1 MRSHMFDFKKLT
13 LYALLLSIMVFLGST
28 VTAQDLVGS
37 LSLKT
42 VPVPGPSD
50 ALLLQFVKNK
60 KAAIELG
67 KAFFWDSRVGSD
79 NKTAC
84 ASCHFNAG
92 TDNRTKNQIDPGL
105 LRLFPTLVGGNP
117 GHTFQLGGNPNYTL
131 KPGDFPFTKH
141 VDVNNAA
148 TRYSD
153 ISNVA
158 SSQGVFTNIFKD
170 IVGTG
175 QNAIDACNSV
185 SDAVFNH
192 GDGYNINGINTR
204 RVADRNTPTVIN
216 AVFNFRNFWDGRAN
230 NVFNGSDPFGLRNIT
245 PLIWKLENGIL
256 RQVNIF
262 LPSSSLASQAS
273 GPPLSG
279 TEMSCRGRSFARL
292 GQKLI
297 GQMILSDQVI
307 SSNDSVLGAYANG
320 RPKYGELIKKAF
332 QNEYWQ
338 SSSIVKF
345 TKIHAKSIGSMDI
358 DDSHP
363 FDDHPDVDVSQME
376 ANFSLFFSLAVQ
388 LYEATL
394 IADDTPFDQYIEGKP
409 TLSQQQINGLAIFQG
424 KGRCINCHS
433 GAELT
438 AASFRNVTN
447 KRLEKMVMGDGTI
460 KTYDA
465 GFYNIGVRPT
475 ADDIGIGGTDP
486 FGNPLSET
494 LMTANNLTA
503 LLGNNFDVTK
513 YTVPNKNAVNVNGA
527 FKTPGLR
534 NVELTG
540 PYFHNG
546 GKATLMQVVEFYNRG
561 GDFGKENIDN
571 LDPDIQPLY
580 LLQSEKENLVAFLV
594 SLTDERVRFEKS
606 PFDHP
611 SLCMPHGQP
620 GNTIAIT
627 NSGNGNATDVN
638 PLLCIR
644 EVGAAGRATPI
655 LPFFGKTGPG

>member
-1 MRSHMFDFKKLT
+1 MRAHLFDFRKLT

-42 VPVPGPSD
+42 VPVPGPSNV
-50 ALLLQFVKNK
+50 LLLQYVKDK

-67 KAFFWDSRVGSD
+67 KALFWDSRVGSD

-84 ASCHFNAG
+84 ASCHFHAG
-92 TDNRTKNQIDPGL
+92 GDNRIKNQVDPGL
-105 LRLFPTLVGGNP
+105 LRLFPNLAGPNP
-117 GHTFQLGGNPNYTL
+117 DHTFQLGGNPNYTL
-131 KPGDFPFTKH
+131 KPSDFPFTKH

-148 TRYSD
+148 TRFSD
-153 ISNVA
+153 VNDVA
-158 SSQGVFTNIFKD
+158 SSQGVFTRTFKD
-170 IVGTG
+170 IVGRD
-175 QNAIDACNSV
+175 QDAVDACDVV

-192 GDGYNINGINTR
+192 GDGFNINGINTR

-230 NVFNGSDPFGLRNIT
+230 NVFNGTDPFGLRNTT
-245 PLIWKLENGIL
+245 PLIWKLENGVL
-256 RQVNIF
+256 RQVNVS

-279 TEMSCRGRSFARL
+279 TEMSCRGRSFVKL

-297 GQMILSDQVI
+297 DQRILSDQII
-307 SSNDSVLGAYANG
+307 SPNDSVLGAYANG
-320 RPKYGELIKKAF
+320 RPKYRTLITKAF
-332 QNEYWQ
+332 QDEYWK
-338 SSSIVKF
+338 SPSIVRF
-345 TKIHAKSIGSMDI
+345 TNNHARSVGSMDI
-358 DDSHP
+358 QDSHP
-363 FDDHPDVDVSQME
+363 FNDHPNVDVSQME

-394 IADDTPFDQYIEGKP
+394 IADNTPFDQYIEGKP
-409 TLSQQQINGLAIFQG
+409 TLSPQQINGLAIFQG
-424 KGRCINCHS
+424 KGHCINCHS

-447 KRLEKMVMGDGTI
+447 KRLEKMVMGNGAI
-460 KTYDA
+460 KTYDN

-486 FGNPLSET
+486 FGNPLSES
-494 LMTANNLTA
+494 LMTANNLSA
-503 LLGNNFDVTK
+503 LLGNNFDITK
-513 YTVPNKNAVNVNGA
+513 YTVPNKNEVNVNGA

-534 NVELTG
+534 NIELTG

-561 GDFGKENIDN
+561 GDFAKENQEN

-580 LLQSEKENLVAFLV
+580 LLQSEKESLVAFLV
-594 SLTDERVRFEKS
+594 SLTDERVRFERS

-611 SLCMPHGQP
+611 SLCMPSGQP
-620 GNTIAIT
+620 GNTTAVI
-627 NSGNGNATDVN
+627 NSGNGNATDIN
-638 PLLCIR
+638 PLFCIR
-644 EVGAAGRATPI
+644 EVGASGSATPL
-655 LPFFGKTGPG
+655 LPFFGKAVP